1 MAKKADLDLV
11 KLILKRN
18 NLETVKI
25 AQILEELNSELDA
38 QQDEEKPKPV
48 KKQFITLVSDP
59 EGVIDGKDLTGWV
72 VQIPEDDNPATAKEK
87 LFKASYDFNASPK
100 GSRYPVESVGEAC
113 ESLPAKIAKEHNIWI
128 KTKHPVLMVTTNNKI
143 PMDHPENSA
152 QGIITIEED
161 LEDE

>member
-72 VQIPEDDNPATAKEK
+72 V
-87 LFKASYDFNASPK
+87 
-100 GSRYPVESVGEAC
+100 
-113 ESLPAKIAKEHNIWI
+113 
-128 KTKHPVLMVTTNNKI
+128 
-143 PMDHPENSA
+143 
-152 QGIITIEED
+152 
-161 LEDE
+161 